1 MSESNIFSNYI
12 ENKGNKINFSNILLS
27 EENNEK
33 ILKNLIEKNP
43 NITEIDISNC
53 NLTSFPKILFSLKKI
68 TTMNIRNNNF
78 FRY

>member
-12 ENKGNKINFSNILLS
+12 ENKGNKINFSNIILS

-43 NITEIDISNC
+43 NITEIIYQ
-53 NLTSFPKILFSLKKI
+53 IVI
-68 TTMNIRNNNF
+68 
-78 FRY
+78 